1 MGETTLKRRT
11 SAALMAAITAIF
23 IAAAVL
29 TPVTAGG
36 GIRARHAVTGAEI
49 MTGGDD
55 GDAADGELLPGET
68 VNINTASAAE
78 LARLPGIGTALSER
92 IAAYRE
98 ENGAFSAKE
107 EIMNVDGIGKARY
120 AAIADL
126 ITTGAD
132 GQGGSAA
139 IGEAK

>member
-1 MGETTLKRRT
+1 
-11 SAALMAAITAIF
+11 MAAITAIF

-36 GIRARHAVTGAEI
+36 GIRARHAADAEI

-78 LARLPGIGTALSER
+78 LARLPGIGTALSEDSR
-92 IAAYRE
+92 SQGRKRGVFRKRGNNE
-98 ENGAFSAKE
+98 WS
-107 EIMNVDGIGKARY
+107 IGKARY

-139 IGEAK
+139 IEKRNENTCS

>member
-36 GIRARHAVTGAEI
+36 GIRARHAAGAEI

-55 GDAADGELLPGET
+55 GDAADGEL
-68 VNINTASAAE
+68 
-78 LARLPGIGTALSER
+78 LPGIGTALSER

>member
-36 GIRARHAVTGAEI
+36 GIRARHAAGAEI
-49 MTGGDD
+49 MRGGDD
-55 GDAADGELLPGET
+55 GDAADGELLPGEM

>member
-1 MGETTLKRRT
+1 
-11 SAALMAAITAIF
+11 MAAITAIF

-36 GIRARHAVTGAEI
+36 GIRARHAAGAEI

-55 GDAADGELLPGET
+55 GDAADGEL
-68 VNINTASAAE
+68 
-78 LARLPGIGTALSER
+78 LPGIGTALSER

>member
-11 SAALMAAITAIF
+11 SAALMAAIPAIF
-23 IAAAVL
+23 IAAAVV

-36 GIRARHAVTGAEI
+36 GIRARHAAGAEI
-49 MTGGDD
+49 MRGGDD

-78 LARLPGIGTALSER
+78 LARLPGIGPVLSER

>member
-23 IAAAVL
+23 IAA
-29 TPVTAGG
+29 GG
-36 GIRARHAVTGAEI
+36 GIRARHAAGAEI
-49 MTGGDD
+49 MRGGDD

-78 LARLPGIGTALSER
+78 LARLPGIGPVLSER

-120 AAIADL
+120 AAIAAL

>member
-36 GIRARHAVTGAEI
+36 GIRARYAAGAEI

-55 GDAADGELLPGET
+55 GDAADGELLPGEI

-126 ITTGAD
+126 ITTGTD